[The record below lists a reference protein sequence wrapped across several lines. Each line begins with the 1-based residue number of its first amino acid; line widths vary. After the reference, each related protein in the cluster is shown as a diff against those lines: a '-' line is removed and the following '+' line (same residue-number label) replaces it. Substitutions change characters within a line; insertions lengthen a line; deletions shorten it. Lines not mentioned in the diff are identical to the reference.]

1 MPSLATTTVSAS
13 TSTARAYSATQ
24 SQAVTRPLM
33 CATSSPRKPPLAR
46 SVRWASTVFA
56 ASSPTRRRAT
66 LRSSRSPTTTP
77 PSSSSPP
84 ALLTAQLAKA
94 SALTAA
100 PLRRAASSSRR
111 RRPTS
116 VICRAATFAPSSR
129 MRRHATMATLT
140 RRARLIPT
148 TPTRP
153 ATDHRLSPSAS
164 GARASARPIARA
176 RTCAS
181 WPPTATSTCRA
192 LWIPMQLLPLAT
204 ARSKPFARRT
214 LTARSEPPSA
224 RTTTASRRQT
234 AASRRGR
241 SRRAATARP
250 TRGRSARARSA
261 PDSVRASEAARPRLG
276 RESKRALFE
285 STSCF
290 EAPVE
295 MPCPRRTQ
303 LKEFCPRLLYVRLP

>member
-1 MPSLATTTVSAS
+1 MCAALYAQPGTLVAPTSFLSPSPRAS
-13 TSTARAYSATQ
+13 TSCAR
-24 SQAVTRPLM
+24 
-33 CATSSPRKPPLAR
+33 CSPRKRRAIIASSSLPALRTPPWRTSPPAR
-46 SVRWASTVFA
+46 LMAPSAAASVLTRAPSPSA
-56 ASSPTRRRAT
+56 ASSRRK
-66 LRSSRSPTTTP
+66 
-77 PSSSSPP
+77 
-84 ALLTAQLAKA
+84 QW
-94 SALTAA
+94 
-100 PLRRAASSSRR
+100 
-111 RRPTS
+111 RPTS
-116 VICRAATFAPSSR
+116 VSSRMAMFAPSSR
-129 MRRHATMATLT
+129 RVRHATMATRT
-140 RRARLIPT
+140 RQASRMTTISTRAPT
-148 TPTRP
+148 YR
-153 ATDHRLSPSAS
+153 RLSPSAS
-164 GARASARPIARA
+164 GAQAAVRPPARA